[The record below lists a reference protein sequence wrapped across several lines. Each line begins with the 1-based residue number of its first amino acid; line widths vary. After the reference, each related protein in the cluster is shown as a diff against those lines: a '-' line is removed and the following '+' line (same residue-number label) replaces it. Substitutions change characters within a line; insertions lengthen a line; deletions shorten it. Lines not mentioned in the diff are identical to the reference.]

1 MSVISG
7 RRACGR
13 EGAQPGGRWRA
24 GVACHGGGVGWREP
38 TPPPANLVRSWRA
51 VPIGHHML
59 PRGLRRRCLC
69 PVSVCCAHHCQIGG
83 GGTAARAS
91 RVLLA
96 GSFVSRGATTGRYL
110 GVTRARA
117 IAAVGWSCGGL
128 RRLTVPPP
136 GVATR
141 GAAWGAGLRPVMGVT
156 HVMCRSRRLRSCA
169 AFSCAAVRLG
179 GGGTCFGPGHGVP
192 RPAGGVRS
200 CIGVPRPGG
209 TSRLLRCAPSLPS
222 GGAAAACAA

>member
-69 PVSVCCAHHCQIGG
+69 PVSVCCAHHCQTGG
-83 GGTAARAS
+83 GGY
-91 RVLLA
+91 
-96 GSFVSRGATTGRYL
+96 GGPGVSRPASGVIRVSRCNDRAVPRGHSGARHRCCR
-110 GVTRARA
+110 VE
-117 IAAVGWSCGGL
+117 L
-128 RRLTVPPP
+128 RRLAPPDSPSSRRGDPGCCVGGRSASSDGRHSCHVPEQTFAVLC
-136 GVATR
+136 GFLLR
-141 GAAWGAGLRPVMGVT
+141 CRAAWG
-156 HVMCRSRRLRSCA
+156 
-169 AFSCAAVRLG
+169 
-179 GGGTCFGPGHGVP
+179 
-192 RPAGGVRS
+192 
-200 CIGVPRPGG
+200 
-209 TSRLLRCAPSLPS
+209 
-222 GGAAAACAA
+222 GAE